1 MSNYT
6 KTTNFA
12 AKDALPTTDSGK
24 IVKGTEIDAEFTA
37 IATAIATKQDTGGAV
52 SLTTGVTGTLPI
64 SSGGTGATTFTTGSV
79 LVGNGTAIYQQIAP
93 STSGNVLTSN
103 GTTWYSAAPSGGS
116 GTSGVSSF
124 TVSNSVSGMTVSA
137 SASTGAVTL
146 TTAISSGST
155 FRSGIGA
162 AASGANADITS
173 ITGLTTMLAV
183 GYGGTGSS
191 SLTGAGIVTTT
202 DTQTISGA
210 KTFTGSNGFG
220 ASNPGTINTS
230 YTTPAYFKTSS
241 GSVVAAVFDCQTSS
255 GNAAAFNVGTG
266 YYSSSNLC
274 SFFYGPTS
282 SASNVGT
289 ITTNGSA
296 TSYNTA
302 SDYRLKENV
311 TSLTGAIDRLKT
323 LMPKRFTWK
332 ANPSIGTV
340 DGFIAHELQ
349 SVVPDAVHGTKDAV
363 DANGHPVYQG
373 IDTSVLVPLLT
384 AALQEAIARIETL
397 EGRA

>member
-1 MSNYT
+1 
-6 KTTNFA
+6 
-12 AKDALPTTDSGK
+12 
-24 IVKGTEIDAEFTA
+24 
-37 IATAIATKQDTGGAV
+37 
-52 SLTTGVTGTLPI
+52 
-64 SSGGTGATTFTTGSV
+64 
-79 LVGNGTAIYQQIAP
+79 
-93 STSGNVLTSN
+93 
-103 GTTWYSAAPSGGS
+103 
-116 GTSGVSSF
+116 
-124 TVSNSVSGMTVSA
+124 
-137 SASTGAVTL
+137 L

-162 AASGANADITS
+162 AASGANTDITS
-173 ITGLTTMLAV
+173 LTGLTTQLAV
-183 GYGGTGSS
+183 AYGGTGSS

-210 KTFTGSNGFG
+210 KTFSANNGYGS
-220 ASNPGTINTS
+220 SNPGTINGS
-230 YTTPAYFKTSS
+230 YTTPAYFKATSS
-241 GSVVAAVFDCQTSS
+241 SVIGAVFDCQTSS
-255 GNAAAFNVGTG
+255 SNAAPFNT
-266 YYSSSNLC
+266 SSTSSNL
-274 SFFYGPTS
+274 SSYFYGATS
-282 SASNVGT
+282 SASNVGS

-296 TSYNTA
+296 TAYNTT

-323 LMPKRFTWK
+323 LSPKRFTWK
-332 ANPSIGTV
+332 ANPNIGTV

>member
-12 AKDALPTTDSGK
+12 AKDALSSGDSAK
-24 IVKGTEIDAEFTA
+24 IVKGTEIDTEFTA

-146 TTAISSGST
+146 TTAISNGST

-162 AASGANADITS
+162 AASGANTDITS
-173 ITGLTTMLAV
+173 ITGLTTQLAV
-183 GYGGTGSS
+183 AYGGTGS
-191 SLTGAGIVTTT
+191 
-202 DTQTISGA
+202 
-210 KTFTGSNGFG
+210 
-220 ASNPGTINTS
+220 
-230 YTTPAYFKTSS
+230 
-241 GSVVAAVFDCQTSS
+241 
-255 GNAAAFNVGTG
+255 
-266 YYSSSNLC
+266 
-274 SFFYGPTS
+274 
-282 SASNVGT
+282 
-289 ITTNGSA
+289 
-296 TSYNTA
+296 
-302 SDYRLKENV
+302 
-311 TSLTGAIDRLKT
+311 TSLAGAL
-323 LMPKRFTWK
+323 
-332 ANPSIGTV
+332 
-340 DGFIAHELQ
+340 LQ
-349 SVVPDAVHGTKDAV
+349 SHG
-363 DANGHPVYQG
+363 P
-373 IDTSVLVPLLT
+373 
-384 AALQEAIARIETL
+384 
-397 EGRA
+397 

>member
-12 AKDALPTTDSGK
+12 AKDALSSGDSAK
-24 IVKGTEIDAEFTA
+24 IVKGTEIDSEFTA
-37 IATAIATKQDTGGAV
+37 IATAIATKLDSGGSV
-52 SLTTGVTGTLPI
+52 SLTSGVTGTLPI
-64 SSGGTGATTFTTGSV
+64 ANGGTGATTFTTGSV
-79 LVGNGTAIYQQIAP
+79 LVGNGTSIYQQIAP

-103 GTTWYSAAPSGGS
+103 GTTWVSSAPTGG
-116 GTSGVSSF
+116 GGSGVSSLA
-124 TVSNSVSGMTVSA
+124 VSNSVSGMTVSVN
-137 SASTGAVTL
+137 ASTGAVTL
-146 TTAISSGST
+146 TTAISSGSS
-155 FRSGIGA
+155 FRSSIGA

-173 ITGLTTMLAV
+173 LTGLTTSLAV

-202 DTQTISGA
+202 DSQTISGA
-210 KTFTGSNGFG
+210 KTFSANNGYG
-220 ASNPGTINTS
+220 TANPGTVNGS
-230 YTTPAYFKTSS
+230 YTTPAYFKATSS
-241 GSVVAAVFDCQTSS
+241 SVIGAVFDCQTSS
-255 GNAAAFNVGTG
+255 SNAAAFNT
-266 YYSSSNLC
+266 SSTSSNLS
-274 SFFYGPTS
+274 SFFYGATS
-282 SASNVGT
+282 SASNVGS

-296 TSYNTA
+296 TAYNTT

>member
-12 AKDALPTTDSGK
+12 AKDSLSSGDSAK
-24 IVKGTEIDAEFTA
+24 IVKGTEIDAEFSA
-37 IATAIATKQDTGGAV
+37 IATAIATKLDSGGSV
-52 SLTTGVTGTLPI
+52 SLTSGVTGTLPI
-64 SSGGTGATTFTTGSV
+64 ANGGTGATTFSTGSV

-93 STSGNVLTSN
+93 GTSGNVLTSN
-103 GTTWYSAAPSGGS
+103 GTTWVSSTPSGG
-116 GTSGVSSF
+116 GGGGVTSLA
-124 TVSNSVSGMTVSA
+124 VSNSVSGMTVSVN
-137 SASTGAVTL
+137 ASTGAVTL
-146 TTAISSGST
+146 TTAISSGSS
-155 FRSGIGA
+155 FRSSIGA

-173 ITGLTTMLAV
+173 LTGLTTSLAV

-202 DTQTISGA
+202 DSQTISGA

-220 ASNPGTINTS
+220 ASNPGTINSS

-241 GSVVAAVFDCQTSS
+241 GSILAAVFDCQSGSS
-255 GNAAAFNVGTG
+255 NAAAFNVGTG
-266 YYSSSNLC
+266 YSSTSTL
-274 SFFYGPTS
+274 SAYFYGSTS
-282 SASNVGT
+282 SASPVGT

-296 TSYNTA
+296 TAYNTT

-311 TSLTGAIDRLKT
+311 TNLTGAIDRLKT
-323 LMPKRFTWK
+323 LTPRRFTWK
-332 ANPSIGTV
+332 ANPNIGTV

>member
-12 AKDALPTTDSGK
+12 AKDALSSGDSAK
-24 IVKGTEIDAEFTA
+24 IVKGTEIDTEFTA
-37 IATAIATKQDTGGAV
+37 IATAIATKQDTGGSV
-52 SLTTGVTGTLPI
+52 SLTSGVTGTLPI
-64 SSGGTGATTFTTGSV
+64 ANGGTGATTFTTGSV

-116 GTSGVSSF
+116 GSSGVSSF

-162 AASGANADITS
+162 AASGANTDITS
-173 ITGLTTMLAV
+173 ITGLTTQLAV
-183 GYGGTGSS
+183 AYGGTGSN
-191 SLTGAGIVTTT
+191 SLAGAGIVTTT
-202 DTQTISGA
+202 DTQTISGV
-210 KTFTGSNGFG
+210 KTFTGNNGYG
-220 ASNPGTINTS
+220 SSNPGTINTS
-230 YTTPAYFKTSS
+230 FTTPAYFKTTS
-241 GSVVAAVFDCQTSS
+241 GSVVAAVFDCQVAS
-255 GNAAAFNVGTG
+255 GNAAVFNVGTG
-266 YYSSSNLC
+266 YAGSANL
-274 SFFYGPTS
+274 SAYFYGPTS

-289 ITTNGSA
+289 ITTNGSS
-296 TSYNTA
+296 TSYNTT

-323 LMPKRFTWK
+323 LLPKRFTWK
-332 ANPSIGTV
+332 ANPSIGIV

-349 SVVPDAVHGTKDAV
+349 SVIPDAVHGTKDAV